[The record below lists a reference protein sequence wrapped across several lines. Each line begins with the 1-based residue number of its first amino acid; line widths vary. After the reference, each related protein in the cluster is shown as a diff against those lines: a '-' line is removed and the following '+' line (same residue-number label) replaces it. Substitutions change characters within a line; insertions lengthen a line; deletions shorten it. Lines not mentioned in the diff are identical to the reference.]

1 MKALKVLLVD
11 DNPLITSGLALI
23 LKTDSEISEIETVDN
38 ALDAISYCRTHD
50 VDIVLM
56 DIRMPGMNGIEA
68 TKVIT
73 EETLAKVIILTTF
86 DEDDYIVAG
95 IKNGASAYLL
105 KNTPPAVMI
114 DSIKAVFLDQHVL
127 SSSIWTK
134 TRQMI
139 DKPGEPG
146 DLSDLTDREQ
156 EITALVAQG
165 LSNGTI
171 AKRLFLSEGTIHNHI
186 STILHKLNLDHRT
199 QLAIYYLT
207 GKVGEEN

>member
-165 LSNGTI
+165 LSNGAI
-171 AKRLFLSEGTIHNHI
+171 AKRLFLSKGTIHNHI

>member
-165 LSNGTI
+165 LSNGAI